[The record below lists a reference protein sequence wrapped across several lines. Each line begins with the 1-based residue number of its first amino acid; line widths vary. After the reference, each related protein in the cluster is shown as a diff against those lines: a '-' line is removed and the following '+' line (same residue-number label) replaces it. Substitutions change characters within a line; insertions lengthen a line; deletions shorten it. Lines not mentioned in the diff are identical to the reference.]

1 MSLKKFFDSKII
13 ANGGIYNAVY
23 KYNGIRSSGIEE
35 GGITVDTSYENK
47 MYKQIEQKLSDNDKL
62 FVPVEIIDENNQ
74 IFTVDE
80 YKEAGPKIS
89 RAEYIRMAREAC
101 LRQMDESNT
110 SSRLNDIY
118 YGDDK
123 PADSLHDRQKRA
135 RSLFSDGSD
144 EEVLPEDVASYR
156 SLIIR
161 TVFALVI
168 FLTIFVI
175 DKLKVDMG
183 LFSYENIRQYVTGS
197 DKLKALEEILVSWFK

>member
-89 RAEYIRMAREAC
+89 RAEYIRMARE
-101 LRQMDESNT
+101 
-110 SSRLNDIY
+110 
-118 YGDDK
+118 
-123 PADSLHDRQKRA
+123 
-135 RSLFSDGSD
+135 
-144 EEVLPEDVASYR
+144 
-156 SLIIR
+156 
-161 TVFALVI
+161 
-168 FLTIFVI
+168 
-175 DKLKVDMG
+175 
-183 LFSYENIRQYVTGS
+183 
-197 DKLKALEEILVSWFK
+197 